1 MNLQSKS
8 NWHSRELALYGTTC
22 EEIKKWVNYFQLEV
36 NQRLA
41 YVDASHAEGNSEVSI
56 GITTHE
62 SHFVLQEN
70 TGLDQTVLQE
80 FDGALVNGNHH
91 EASNQIIFVN
101 LEKEKSLIKRSA
113 ELTNVLAVVLPDG
126 ITEVPAYVQPFLQP
140 ETKIFRLKE
149 DVLEFVSTYF
159 QTAPVKAL
167 ILLGGKSSRMGEEK
181 GLIEYHEKSQAEHLV
196 SMLEELGLE
205 VFLSVREE
213 QKENYAFLKRPFI
226 ADQIQ
231 SAGPLGGITSAMR
244 TLPQTAFMVVAS
256 DLPNLQKEQLEFL
269 LKNRNAKVFA
279 TCYESPMDGGPEP
292 LCSIYEPK
300 SFSALMKVWVN
311 GKSCPRK
318 MLFNRTVEILPV
330 QDSKFLVNANTP
342 EERILLQ
349 EKSKRP

>member
-1 MNLQSKS
+1 MKLQSKS

-22 EEIKKWVNYFQLEV
+22 EEIRSWVNYFQAEI

-41 YVDASHAEGNSEVSI
+41 YVDASHAEGNSENSI

-62 SHFVLQEN
+62 NHFFLQGN

-91 EASNQIIFVN
+91 AAFNQIIFVN

-113 ELTNVLAVVLPDG
+113 ELTNVLAVVLPNG
-126 ITEVPAYVQPFLQP
+126 MTEIPAFVQPFLQP
-140 ETKIFRLKE
+140 ETKIFSLKE

-159 QTAPVKAL
+159 KDAPLRAL
-167 ILLGGKSSRMGEEK
+167 VLLGGKSSRMGEEK
-181 GLIEYHEKSQAEHLV
+181 GLIQYHEKTQAEHLV
-196 SMLEELGLE
+196 SLLEEIGLE

-213 QKENYAFLKRPFI
+213 QKENYSFLNRPFI
-226 ADQIQ
+226 TDQLQ
-231 SAGPLGGITSAMR
+231 DAGPLGGIASAMR
-244 TLPQTAFMVVAS
+244 KFPRTAFLVVAC
-256 DLPNLQKEQLEFL
+256 DLPNLQIEQLEFL
-269 LKNRNAKVFA
+269 VKNRNAKVFA
-279 TCYESPMDGGPEP
+279 TCYESPLDGGPEP

-318 MLFNRTVEILPV
+318 MLFNRSVEILPI

-342 EERILLQ
+342 EERIQLQ
-349 EKSKRP
+349 EKK

>member
-8 NWHSRELALYGTTC
+8 KWHSRELAIYGTTC
-22 EEIKKWVNYFQLEV
+22 EEIKKWVTCFQLEV

-41 YVDASHAEGNSEVSI
+41 YVDASHAQGNSENLI

-70 TGLDQTVLQE
+70 TGLDQTALQE

-91 EASNQIIFVN
+91 AASNQIIFVN

-113 ELTNVLAVVLPDG
+113 ELTNVLAVVLPNG
-126 ITEVPAYVQPFLQP
+126 MTEVPAFVQPFLQP
-140 ETKIFRLKE
+140 ETKIFSLKE
-149 DVLEFVSTYF
+149 EVLEFVSTF
-159 QTAPVKAL
+159 FEEAPLKAL

-181 GLIEYHEKSQAEHLV
+181 GLIQYHEKSQAEHLV
-196 SMLEELGLE
+196 SLLEEMGLE

-213 QKENYAFLKRPFI
+213 QKENYSFI
-226 ADQIQ
+226 NRRFVADQLQ
-231 SAGPLGGITSAMR
+231 GAGPLGGIASAMR
-244 TLPQTAFMVVAS
+244 TFPQTAFLVVAC

-269 LKNRNAKVFA
+269 LKNRNPKEFA
-279 TCYESPMDGGPEP
+279 TCYESTLDGGPEP

-318 MLFNRTVEILPV
+318 MLFNRTVEILPI
-330 QDSKFLVNANTP
+330 QDSNFLVNANTP
-342 EERILLQ
+342 EERIQLQ
-349 EKSKRP
+349 EKK

>member
-8 NWHSRELALYGTTC
+8 NWHSRELALYGTNC
-22 EEIKKWVNYFQLEV
+22 EEIKSWVNYFQAEI

-41 YVDASHAEGNSEVSI
+41 YVDASHVEGNSENLI

-70 TGLDQTVLQE
+70 TGLDQTALQE

-91 EASNQIIFVN
+91 AASNQIIFVN
-101 LEKEKSLIKRSA
+101 LEKERSLIKRSA
-113 ELTNVLAVVLPDG
+113 ELTNVLAVVLPNG
-126 ITEVPAYVQPFLQP
+126 MTEVPAFVHPFLQP
-140 ETKIFRLKE
+140 ETKIFSLKE

-159 QTAPVKAL
+159 KQADLKAL

-181 GLIEYHEKSQAEHLV
+181 GLIQYHEKTQAEHLV
-196 SMLEELGLE
+196 VLLEELGME

-213 QKENYAFLKRPFI
+213 QKENYSFLNRPFI
-226 ADQIQ
+226 TDQLQ
-231 SAGPLGGITSAMR
+231 GAGPLGGIASAMR
-244 TLPQTAFMVVAS
+244 SFPRTAFLVVAC

-269 LKNRNAKVFA
+269 MKNRNQKAFA
-279 TCYESPMDGGPEP
+279 TCYESPLDGGPEP

-318 MLFNRTVEILPV
+318 MLFNRSVEILPI

-342 EERILLQ
+342 EERIQLQ
-349 EKSKRP
+349 EKK

>member
-1 MNLQSKS
+1 MNLQPKSK
-8 NWHSRELALYGTTC
+8 WHSRELALYGTTC
-22 EEIKKWVNYFQLEV
+22 EEIKSWVNYFQAEI

-41 YVDASHAEGNSEVSI
+41 YVDASHAEGNSEVSL
-56 GITTHE
+56 GIITRE
-62 SHFVLQEN
+62 NSFLLQEE

-91 EASNQIIFVN
+91 AASNQIIFVN

-113 ELTNVLAVVLPDG
+113 ELTNVLAVVLPEG
-126 ITEVPAYVQPFLQP
+126 ITEVPVYIQPFLQP
-140 ETKIFRLKE
+140 ETKIFSLKE

-159 QTAPVKAL
+159 KFPPLKAL
-167 ILLGGKSSRMGEEK
+167 VLLGGKSSRMGEEK
-181 GLIEYHEKSQAEHLV
+181 GLIQYHEKTQAEHLV
-196 SMLEELGLE
+196 SLLEELGME

-213 QKENYAFLKRPFI
+213 QKENYSFLNRPYI
-226 ADQIQ
+226 ADQLQ
-231 SAGPLGGITSAMR
+231 GAGPLGGIASAMR
-244 TLPQTAFMVVAS
+244 SLPQTAFMVVAC

-269 LKNRNAKVFA
+269 LKNRNAKAFA

-318 MLFNRTVEILPV
+318 MLYNRTVEILPV
-330 QDSKFLVNANTP
+330 KDSKFLVNANTP
-342 EERILLQ
+342 EERIQLQ
-349 EKSKRP
+349 EKK

>member
-8 NWHSRELALYGTTC
+8 KWHSRELALYGTTC
-22 EEIKKWVNYFQLEV
+22 EEIRSWINYFQLEV

-41 YVDASHAEGNSEVSI
+41 YVDAFHAEGNSDSSFGV
-56 GITTHE
+56 TTHE
-62 SHFVLQEN
+62 NHFVLQEE

-91 EASNQIIFVN
+91 TASNQIIFVN

-113 ELTNVLAVVLPDG
+113 ELTNVLAVVLPEGMND
-126 ITEVPAYVQPFLQP
+126 VPAFVKPFLQP

-149 DVLEFVSTYF
+149 EVLEFVSTF
-159 QTAPVKAL
+159 FEVAPLKAL
-167 ILLGGKSSRMGEEK
+167 VLLGGKSSRMGEEK
-181 GLIEYHEKSQAEHLV
+181 GLIQYHEKSQAEHLV

-213 QKENYAFLKRPFI
+213 QKENYTFLNRPFI

-231 SAGPLGGITSAMR
+231 GAGPLGGIASAMR
-244 TLPQTAFMVVAS
+244 SFPQTAFLVVAC

-269 LKNRNAKVFA
+269 LKNRNAKLFA
-279 TCYESPMDGGPEP
+279 TCYESPMDAGPEP

-318 MLFNRTVEILPV
+318 MLFNRTVGILPV
-330 QDSKFLVNANTP
+330 KDSRFLANANTP
-342 EERILLQ
+342 EERIQLQ
-349 EKSKRP
+349 EKK

>member
-8 NWHSRELALYGTTC
+8 KWHSRELALYGTTC
-22 EEIKKWVNYFQLEV
+22 DEIKKWVNCFQLV
-36 NQRLA
+36 VKQRLA
-41 YVDASHAEGNSEVSI
+41 YVDASHAEGNSDSSF

-62 SHFVLQEN
+62 NHFVLQEE

-91 EASNQIIFVN
+91 AASNQIIFVN

-113 ELTNVLAVVLPDG
+113 ELTNVLAVVLPNG
-126 ITEVPAYVQPFLQP
+126 MTEVPAFVQPFLQP
-140 ETKIFRLKE
+140 ETNIFSLKE

-159 QTAPVKAL
+159 KEAPLKAL
-167 ILLGGKSSRMGEEK
+167 VLLGGRSSRMGEEK
-181 GLIEYHEKSQAEHLV
+181 GLIQYHEKTQAEHLV
-196 SMLEELGLE
+196 SLLEEIGLE
-205 VFLSVREE
+205 VLLSVREE
-213 QKENYAFLKRPFI
+213 QKESYSFLNLPFV
-226 ADQIQ
+226 ADQLQ
-231 SAGPLGGITSAMR
+231 GAGPLGGIASAMR
-244 TLPQTAFMVVAS
+244 SFPQTAFMVVAC

-318 MLFNRTVEILPV
+318 MLFNRTVEILPIN
-330 QDSKFLVNANTP
+330 DSEFLVNANTP
-342 EERILLQ
+342 EERIQLQ
-349 EKSKRP
+349 EKK

>member
-41 YVDASHAEGNSEVSI
+41 YVDASHAEGNSDSSS

-62 SHFVLQEN
+62 HHFVLQEE

-91 EASNQIIFVN
+91 AASNQIIFVN

-113 ELTNVLAVVLPDG
+113 ELKNVLAVVLPEG
-126 ITEVPAYVQPFLQP
+126 ITEVPAYVHPFLQP

-149 DVLEFVSTYF
+149 EVLEFVSNYF
-159 QTAPVKAL
+159 QSAPLKAL

-181 GLIEYHEKSQAEHLV
+181 GLIQYHEKTQAEHLV
-196 SMLEELGLE
+196 SLLEGIGLE

-213 QKENYAFLKRPFI
+213 QKENYSFLNRPFI

-231 SAGPLGGITSAMR
+231 GAGPLGGITSAMR
-244 TLPQTAFMVVAS
+244 TFTQTAFLVVAC

-269 LKNRNAKVFA
+269 LKKRNPKAFA
-279 TCYESPMDGGPEP
+279 TCYESPLDGGPEP

-318 MLFNRTVEILPV
+318 MLFNRTVEILPIH
-330 QDSKFLVNANTP
+330 DSKFLVNANTP
-342 EERILLQ
+342 EERIQLQ
-349 EKSKRP
+349 EKK

>member
-1 MNLQSKS
+1 MNLQSKAH
-8 NWHSRELALYGTTC
+8 WHSRELALYGTTC
-22 EEIKKWVNYFQLEV
+22 EEIRTWVIFFQAEI

-41 YVDASHAEGNSEVSI
+41 YVDASHAEGNSENLI

-70 TGLDQTVLQE
+70 TGLDQTALQE
-80 FDGALVNGNHH
+80 FDGAFVNGNHH
-91 EASNQIIFVN
+91 KASNQIIFVN
-101 LEKEKSLIKRSA
+101 LEKEKSLIKRST
-113 ELTNVLAVVLPDG
+113 ELTNVLAVVLPNG
-126 ITEVPAYVQPFLQP
+126 MTEVPAFVQPFLQS
-140 ETKIFRLKE
+140 ETKIFSFKE

-159 QTAPVKAL
+159 QSPPLKAL

-181 GLIEYHEKSQAEHLV
+181 GLIQYHEKTQAEHLV
-196 SMLEELGLE
+196 SMLEEIGLE

-213 QKENYAFLKRPFI
+213 QKENYSFLSRTFI
-226 ADQIQ
+226 TDQLQ
-231 SAGPLGGITSAMR
+231 GAGPLGGIASAMR
-244 TLPQTAFMVVAS
+244 TIPQTAFLVVAC

-269 LKNRNAKVFA
+269 LKKRNPKAFA
-279 TCYESPMDGGPEP
+279 TCYESPLDGGPEP

-318 MLFNRTVEILPV
+318 MLFNRTVEILPI

-342 EERILLQ
+342 EERIQLQ
-349 EKSKRP
+349 EKK

>member
-1 MNLQSKS
+1 MKLQSKS

-22 EEIKKWVNYFQLEV
+22 EEIRSWVNYFQAEI

-41 YVDASHAEGNSEVSI
+41 YVDASHAEGNSENSI

-62 SHFVLQEN
+62 SHFYLKEN

-80 FDGALVNGNHH
+80 FDGTLVNGNHH
-91 EASNQIIFVN
+91 AAFNQIIFVN

-113 ELTNVLAVVLPDG
+113 ELTNVLAAVLPNG
-126 ITEVPAYVQPFLQP
+126 MTEVPGFVQPFLQP
-140 ETKIFRLKE
+140 ETKIFSLKE

-159 QTAPVKAL
+159 KDAPLRAL
-167 ILLGGKSSRMGEEK
+167 VLLGGRSSRMGEEK
-181 GLIEYHEKSQAEHLV
+181 GLIQYHEKTQAEHLV
-196 SMLEELGLE
+196 SLLEETGLE

-213 QKENYAFLKRPFI
+213 QKENYSFLNRPFI
-226 ADQIQ
+226 TDQLQ
-231 SAGPLGGITSAMR
+231 GAGPLGGIASAMR
-244 TLPQTAFMVVAS
+244 TFPRTAFLVVAC
-256 DLPNLQKEQLEFL
+256 DLPNLQIEQLEFL
-269 LKNRNAKVFA
+269 VKNRNAKAFA
-279 TCYESPMDGGPEP
+279 TCYESPLDGGPEP

-318 MLFNRTVEILPV
+318 MLFNRSVEILPI

-342 EERILLQ
+342 EERIQLQ
-349 EKSKRP
+349 EKK

>member
-8 NWHSRELALYGTTC
+8 NWHSRELALYGTNC
-22 EEIKKWVNYFQLEV
+22 EEIRSWVSYFRSEV

-41 YVDASHAEGNSEVSI
+41 YVDASHAEGNSEVSF

-62 SHFVLQEN
+62 NHFLLQEE

-91 EASNQIIFVN
+91 AASNQMVFVN
-101 LEKEKSLIKRSA
+101 LEKEKSLIKRRA

-126 ITEVPAYVQPFLQP
+126 MTEVPAFVQPFLQP
-140 ETKIFRLKE
+140 ETKIFTLKD
-149 DVLEFVSTYF
+149 DVLEFVSSYF

-181 GLIEYHEKSQAEHLV
+181 GLIQYHEKTQAEHLV
-196 SMLEELGLE
+196 SLLEEIGVE

-213 QKENYAFLKRPFI
+213 QKENYAFLNRPFI

-231 SAGPLGGITSAMR
+231 GAGPLGGIASAMR
-244 TLPQTAFMVVAS
+244 AFPQTAFLVVAC

-269 LKNRNAKVFA
+269 LKKRNSKAFA

-318 MLFNRTVEILPV
+318 MLFNRTVEILPI
-330 QDSKFLVNANTP
+330 QDSKFLANANTP
-342 EERILLQ
+342 EERIQLQ
-349 EKSKRP
+349 EKK

>member
-8 NWHSRELALYGTTC
+8 NWHSRELALYGITC
-22 EEIKKWVNYFQLEV
+22 EEIRSWVNYFQLEV

-41 YVDASHAEGNSEVSI
+41 YADASHAEGNSEVSF

-62 SHFVLQEN
+62 NHFLLQEEA
-70 TGLDQTVLQE
+70 GLDQTVLQE

-91 EASNQIIFVN
+91 AASNQIIFVN
-101 LEKEKSLIKRSA
+101 IEKEKSLIKRSA
-113 ELTNVLAVVLPDG
+113 ELTNVLAVVLPNG
-126 ITEVPAYVQPFLQP
+126 MTEVPAFVRPFLQP
-140 ETKIFRLKE
+140 ETKIFTLKD
-149 DVLEFVSTYF
+149 DVLEFVSSYF

-181 GLIEYHEKSQAEHLV
+181 GLIQYHEKTQAEHLV
-196 SMLEELGLE
+196 SLLEELGLV

-213 QKENYAFLKRPFI
+213 QKENYKFLNRPFI
-226 ADQIQ
+226 ADQI
-231 SAGPLGGITSAMR
+231 SGSGPLGGIASAMR
-244 TLPQTAFMVVAS
+244 ILPQTAFLVVAC
-256 DLPNLQKEQLEFL
+256 DLPNLQKEHLEFL
-269 LKNRNAKVFA
+269 LKNRNSKVFA

-330 QDSKFLVNANTP
+330 KDSKFLANANTP
-342 EERILLQ
+342 EERIQLQ
-349 EKSKRP
+349 EKK

>member
-22 EEIKKWVNYFQLEV
+22 EEIRIWVSFFQLEG

-41 YVDASHAEGNSEVSI
+41 YVDASHAEGNSDSSN

-62 SHFVLQEN
+62 NHFVLQEE

-80 FDGALVNGNHH
+80 FDGAIVNGNHH
-91 EASNQIIFVN
+91 AASNQIIFVN

-113 ELTNVLAVVLPDG
+113 ELTNVLAVILPNG
-126 ITEVPAYVQPFLQP
+126 MTEVPAFVQPFLQP
-140 ETKIFRLKE
+140 ETKIFMLKE
-149 DVLEFVSTYF
+149 EVLEFVSTF
-159 QTAPVKAL
+159 FEVAPLKAL
-167 ILLGGKSSRMGEEK
+167 VLLGGRSSRMGEEK
-181 GLIEYHEKSQAEHLV
+181 GLIQYHEKTQAEHLV
-196 SMLEELGLE
+196 SLLEEIGLE

-213 QKENYAFLKRPFI
+213 QKENYSFLNRPFI
-226 ADQIQ
+226 TDQLQ
-231 SAGPLGGITSAMR
+231 GAGPLGGIASAMS
-244 TLPQTAFMVVAS
+244 TFPKTAFLVVAC

-269 LKNRNAKVFA
+269 LKNRNAKAFA

-318 MLFNRTVEILPV
+318 MLFNRSVEILPI

-342 EERILLQ
+342 EERIQLQ
-349 EKSKRP
+349 EKK

>member
-1 MNLQSKS
+1 MNLQSKA

-22 EEIKKWVNYFQLEV
+22 EEIIKWVNYFQLEV

-41 YVDASHAEGNSEVSI
+41 YVDASHAEGNLEVSI

-62 SHFVLQEN
+62 NHFLLQEE

-91 EASNQIIFVN
+91 AASNQIIFVN

-113 ELTNVLAVVLPDG
+113 ELTNVLAIVLPQG
-126 ITEVPAYVQPFLQP
+126 MTEVPAFVQLLLQP
-140 ETKIFRLKE
+140 ETKIFMLKE
-149 DVLEFVSTYF
+149 DVLEFVSTF
-159 QTAPVKAL
+159 FEEAPLKAL

-181 GLIEYHEKSQAEHLV
+181 GLIQYHEKTQAEHLLLL
-196 SMLEELGLE
+196 LEELGLE

-226 ADQIQ
+226 TDQIQ
-231 SAGPLGGITSAMR
+231 GAGPLGGISSAMR
-244 TLPQTAFMVVAS
+244 SLPQTALLVVAC

-269 LKNRNAKVFA
+269 LKKRNAKAFA
-279 TCYESPMDGGPEP
+279 TCYASPLDGGPEP

-300 SFSALMKVWVN
+300 SFSALIKVWAS

-318 MLFNRTVEILPV
+318 MLFNRTVEILSIP
-330 QDSKFLVNANTP
+330 DSTFLMNANTP
-342 EERILLQ
+342 EERQQLLD
-349 EKSKRP
+349 SKI

>member
-41 YVDASHAEGNSEVSI
+41 YVDAFHAEGNSEVSI

-62 SHFVLQEN
+62 NHFILQEE

-91 EASNQIIFVN
+91 AASNQIIFVN

-113 ELTNVLAVVLPDG
+113 ELPNVLAVVLPEG
-126 ITEVPAYVQPFLQP
+126 MTEVPAYVQPFLQP
-140 ETKIFRLKE
+140 ETKIFILKE
-149 DVLEFVSTYF
+149 EVLEFVSNF
-159 QTAPVKAL
+159 FEVAPVKAL
-167 ILLGGKSSRMGEEK
+167 VLLGGKSSRMGEEK
-181 GLIEYHEKSQAEHLV
+181 GLIQYHERTQAEHLV
-196 SMLEELGLE
+196 SLLEELGLE

-213 QKENYAFLKRPFI
+213 QKENYSFLNRPFF
-226 ADQIQ
+226 ADEIQ
-231 SAGPLGGITSAMR
+231 GAGPLGGIASAMR
-244 TLPQTAFMVVAS
+244 TLPQTAFLVVAC

-269 LKNRNAKVFA
+269 LKNRNAKAFA
-279 TCYESPMDGGPEP
+279 TCYESPLDGGPEP

-318 MLFNRTVEILPV
+318 MLFNRTVEILSIK
-330 QDSKFLVNANTP
+330 DAAFLMNANTS
-342 EERILLQ
+342 EERQQLLD
-349 EKSKRP
+349 SKI

>member
-8 NWHSRELALYGTTC
+8 KWHSRELALYGTTC
-22 EEIKKWVNYFQLEV
+22 EEIKKWVNFFQVEID
-36 NQRLA
+36 QRLA
-41 YVDASHAEGNSEVSI
+41 YVDASHAEGNSEGSV

-62 SHFVLQEN
+62 NHFVLQEE

-91 EASNQIIFVN
+91 AASNQIIFVN

-113 ELTNVLAVVLPDG
+113 ELTHVVAIVLPEG
-126 ITEVPAYVQPFLQP
+126 MTEVPAYVQPFLQP

-149 DVLEFVSTYF
+149 EVLQFVSTF
-159 QTAPVKAL
+159 FEVAPLKAL
-167 ILLGGKSSRMGEEK
+167 VLLGGKSSRMGEEK
-181 GLIEYHEKSQAEHLV
+181 GLIQYHEKTQAEHLV

-213 QKENYAFLKRPFI
+213 QKENYSFLNRSFI
-226 ADQIQ
+226 ADQLHG
-231 SAGPLGGITSAMR
+231 AGPLGGITSAMR
-244 TLPQTAFMVVAS
+244 TLPQNAFLVVAC

-269 LKNRNAKVFA
+269 LKNRNPKAFA
-279 TCYESPMDGGPEP
+279 TCYESPLDGGAEP

-300 SFSALMKVWVN
+300 SFSALIKVWVN

-318 MLFNRTVEILPV
+318 MLFNRKVEVLSI
-330 QDSKFLVNANTP
+330 QDSKFLANANTP
-342 EERILLQ
+342 EERIQLQ
-349 EKSKRP
+349 EKK

>member
-41 YVDASHAEGNSEVSI
+41 YVDASHVEGNADNLI

-62 SHFVLQEN
+62 NHFVLQEE
-70 TGLDQTVLQE
+70 TGLDQTALQE

-101 LEKEKSLIKRSA
+101 LEKERSLIKRSA
-113 ELTNVLAVVLPDG
+113 ELTNVLAVVLPDEM
-126 ITEVPAYVQPFLQP
+126 TEAPAFVKPFLQP
-140 ETKIFRLKE
+140 ETKVFRLKE
-149 DVLEFVSTYF
+149 EVLEFVSNYF
-159 QTAPVKAL
+159 QSAPLKAL

-181 GLIEYHEKSQAEHLV
+181 GLIQYHEKSQAEHLV
-196 SMLEELGLE
+196 SMLEDLGLV

-213 QKENYAFLKRPFI
+213 QKENYKFLNRPFI
-226 ADQIQ
+226 ADQI
-231 SAGPLGGITSAMR
+231 SGSGPLGGIASAMR
-244 TLPQTAFMVVAS
+244 ILPQTAFLVVAC
-256 DLPNLQKEQLEFL
+256 DLPNLQKEHLEFL
-269 LKNRNAKVFA
+269 LKNRNPKAFA
-279 TCYESPMDGGPEP
+279 TCYESPLDGGPEP

-318 MLFNRTVEILPV
+318 MLFNRTVEILSTK
-330 QDSKFLVNANTP
+330 DSAFLMNANTP
-342 EERILLQ
+342 EERQQLLD
-349 EKSKRP
+349 SKI

>member
-1 MNLQSKS
+1 MNLQSKA
-8 NWHSRELALYGTTC
+8 NWHARELALYGTTC
-22 EEIKKWVNYFQLEV
+22 EEIKSWVNYFQAEI

-41 YVDASHAEGNSEVSI
+41 YVDASHAEGNSEVSL
-56 GITTHE
+56 GIITRE
-62 SHFVLQEN
+62 NSFLLQEE

-91 EASNQIIFVN
+91 AASNQIIFVN
-101 LEKEKSLIKRSA
+101 LEKEKSLVKRSA
-113 ELTNVLAVVLPDG
+113 ELTNVLGVVLPNG
-126 ITEVPAYVQPFLQP
+126 VTEVPAYVQPFLQS
-140 ETKIFRLKE
+140 ETKIFSLKE

-159 QTAPVKAL
+159 KFPPLKAL

-181 GLIEYHEKSQAEHLV
+181 GLIQYHEKTQAEHLV
-196 SMLEELGLE
+196 SLLEEIGLE

-213 QKENYAFLKRPFI
+213 QKESYSFLNRSFI
-226 ADQIQ
+226 ADQLQ
-231 SAGPLGGITSAMR
+231 GAGPLGGIASTMR
-244 TLPQTAFMVVAS
+244 SFPQTAFMVVAC

-269 LKNRNAKVFA
+269 LKNRNPKAFA
-279 TCYESPMDGGPEP
+279 TCYESPLDGGPEP

-318 MLFNRTVEILPV
+318 MLFNRTVEILPI

-342 EERILLQ
+342 EERIQLQ
-349 EKSKRP
+349 EKK

>member
-22 EEIKKWVNYFQLEV
+22 EEIRSWVNYFQLEV

-41 YVDASHAEGNSEVSI
+41 YVDASHAEGNSDSSF

-62 SHFVLQEN
+62 NHFLLQEE

-91 EASNQIIFVN
+91 AASNQIIFVN

-113 ELTNVLAVVLPDG
+113 ELTNVLAIVLPQG
-126 ITEVPAYVQPFLQP
+126 MTEVPAFVQLLLQP
-140 ETKIFRLKE
+140 ETKIFMLKE
-149 DVLEFVSTYF
+149 DVLEFVSTF
-159 QTAPVKAL
+159 FEEAPLKAL

-181 GLIEYHEKSQAEHLV
+181 GLIQYHEKTQAEHLLLL
-196 SMLEELGLE
+196 LEELGLE

-226 ADQIQ
+226 TDQIQ
-231 SAGPLGGITSAMR
+231 GAGPLGGISSAMR
-244 TLPQTAFMVVAS
+244 SFPQTAFLVVAC

-269 LKNRNAKVFA
+269 LKMRNAKAFA
-279 TCYESPMDGGPEP
+279 TCYESPLDGGPEP
-292 LCSIYEPK
+292 LCSIYERK
-300 SFSALMKVWVN
+300 SFSALMKVWVH

-330 QDSKFLVNANTP
+330 TDSKFLVNANTP
-342 EERILLQ
+342 EERIQLQ
-349 EKSKRP
+349 ERK